1 MEYYQNNP
9 IQQPQQLNQ
18 GPQGLG
24 QGQGQG
30 QGQQQFPQVQVQQ
43 PSRPQ
48 QQPQQQQ
55 QQQQGVALK
64 KPSQQVKVSSTKLS
78 NLHLAIIG
86 AFLFFIF
93 ANPEVF
99 SIVNRILP
107 GVIQDYAGKVSQT
120 GTITHAIVFGAVF
133 YGVIYF
139 VQRPTIE
146 GYY

>member
-9 IQQPQQLNQ
+9 IQQQAQLPQQLNQ
-18 GPQGLG
+18 GS
-24 QGQGQG
+24 QGQGLG

-48 QQPQQQQ
+48 QQPQQQ

>member
-9 IQQPQQLNQ
+9 IQQPAQLPQQLQ
-18 GPQGLG
+18 GSQ
-24 QGQGQG
+24 QQQ
-30 QGQQQFPQVQVQQ
+30 QQQFPQVQVQQ

-48 QQPQQQQ
+48 QQQQQQ

-120 GTITHAIVFGAVF
+120 GTITHAVVFGAVF

>member
-9 IQQPQQLNQ
+9 IQQPAQLPQQLNQ
-18 GPQGLG
+18 GPQG
-24 QGQGQG
+24 Q
-30 QGQQQFPQVQVQQ
+30 QQQFPQVQVQQ

-48 QQPQQQQ
+48 QQQQ

-120 GTITHAIVFGAVF
+120 GTITHAVVFGAVF

>member
-9 IQQPQQLNQ
+9 IQQQAQLPQQLQ
-18 GPQGLG
+18 GSPGM

-30 QGQQQFPQVQVQQ
+30 QGQQFPQVQVQQ
-43 PSRPQ
+43 PTRPP
-48 QQPQQQQ
+48 PQQQQ
-55 QQQQGVALK
+55 QQQGLALK

-120 GTITHAIVFGAVF
+120 GTITHAIAFGAVF

>member
-9 IQQPQQLNQ
+9 IQQQSQLPQQLNQ
-18 GPQGLG
+18 GQ
-24 QGQGQG
+24 QQQ
-30 QGQQQFPQVQVQQ
+30 QQQQQQFPHVQVQQ
-43 PSRPQ
+43 PSRPPAVGQ
-48 QQPQQQQ
+48 TSS
-55 QQQQGVALK
+55 VK
-64 KPSQQVKVSSTKLS
+64 KTGMMSPQVKVSSTKLS

-99 SIVNRILP
+99 AVVNRMIP
-107 GVIQDYAGKVSQT
+107 GVMQDYAGKVTQT

>member
-1 MEYYQNNP
+1 MEYYQNNAS
-9 IQQPQQLNQ
+9 QQPSQTFSPQQLNQ
-18 GPQGLG
+18 GQ
-24 QGQGQG
+24 
-30 QGQQQFPQVQVQQ
+30 QGQQQQFPHVQVQQ
-43 PSRPQ
+43 PTRPPQ
-48 QQPQQQQ
+48 QQQQQ

-120 GTITHAIVFGAVF
+120 GTITHAIVFGALF

>member
-9 IQQPQQLNQ
+9 IQQPAQLPQQLNQ
-18 GPQGLG
+18 GQ
-24 QGQGQG
+24 QQQ
-30 QGQQQFPQVQVQQ
+30 QQQFPQVQVQQ
-43 PSRPQ
+43 PTRP
-48 QQPQQQQ
+48 PQQQ

>member
-9 IQQPQQLNQ
+9 IQQQAQLPQQLNQ
-18 GPQGLG
+18 GQ
-24 QGQGQG
+24 QQQ
-30 QGQQQFPQVQVQQ
+30 QQQQQQFPQVQVQQ
-43 PSRPQ
+43 PTRP
-48 QQPQQQQ
+48 PQQQ

>member
-9 IQQPQQLNQ
+9 IQQQAQLPQQLNQ
-18 GPQGLG
+18 GQ
-24 QGQGQG
+24 QQQ
-30 QGQQQFPQVQVQQ
+30 QQQFPQVQVQQ
-43 PSRPQ
+43 PTRPPQ
-48 QQPQQQQ
+48 QQQQ